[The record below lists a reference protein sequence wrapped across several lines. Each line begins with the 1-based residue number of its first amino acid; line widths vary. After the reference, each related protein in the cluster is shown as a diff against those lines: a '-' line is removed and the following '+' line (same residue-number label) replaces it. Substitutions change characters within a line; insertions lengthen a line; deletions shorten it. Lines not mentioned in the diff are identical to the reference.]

1 MVALSGALVYNEGMT
16 YHKMRYKKLGP
27 RVAKA
32 LEERYFEAWYFDEK
46 EDAAAQALSLI
57 PKTDT
62 VSWGG
67 SLTVAGLGIQERL
80 VSEGIRVLDRDKTDR
95 PEERHE
101 IMRKAFQCDTYLT
114 GANAVSEDGQMVN
127 IDRIGNRVA
136 AMIYGPKQVIV
147 MAGMNKVA
155 KTLDDAIT
163 RARTIAAPLNTQ
175 RFPGLR
181 TPCGGIGAC
190 LDCRS
195 PDSVCAHIVITR
207 LCHPAG
213 RIKVILIG
221 EDLGF

>member
-1 MVALSGALVYNEGMT
+1 MYNEGMT
-16 YHKMRYKKLGP
+16 YHKMRYSKLGP
-27 RVAKA
+27 RVANA
-32 LEERYFEAWYFDEK
+32 LKDRHFEAWYFDEK
-46 EDAAAQALSLI
+46 EDAVAAALSLI

-67 SLTVAGLGIQERL
+67 SLTVAGLGITEQL
-80 VSEGIRVLDRDKTDR
+80 ASEGICVLDRDKAAT

-101 IMRKAFQCDTYLT
+101 IMRKAFQCGTYLT

-147 MAGMNKVA
+147 FAGMNKVA
-155 KTLDDAIT
+155 KTLDDAVT
-163 RARTIAAPLNTQ
+163 RARTIAAPLNAQ

-181 TPCGGIGAC
+181 TPCSGIGTC
-190 LDCRS
+190 HDCRS
-195 PDSVCAHIVITR
+195 PDSACSHIVITR
-207 LCHPAG
+207 SSHPVG